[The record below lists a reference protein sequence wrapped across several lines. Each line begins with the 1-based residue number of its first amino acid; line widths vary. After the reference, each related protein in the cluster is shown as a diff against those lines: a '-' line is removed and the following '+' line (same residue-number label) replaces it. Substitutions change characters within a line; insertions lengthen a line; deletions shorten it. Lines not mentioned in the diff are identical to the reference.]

1 MSYYLPLESS
11 QWKSD
16 CHQCPIEWGHYI
28 ESDFVRHSDS
38 QHATDTGLFDCAQY
52 ALARLD
58 RMRCTAYGEMEVM
71 GSVLRGND

>member
-1 MSYYLPLESS
+1 MPYYSSLESP

-16 CHQCPIEWGHYI
+16 CHQRPIERSHYV

-38 QHATDTGLFDCAQY
+38 QHATDTGLFDCTQY
-52 ALARLD
+52 ALAGLD
-58 RMRCTAYGEMEVM
+58 RMRRTAYGKMEVM